1 MMALIV
7 LIAIV
12 VILALWAVGIYNSL
26 VRLRNKADEAE
37 AGIDAHLQQRY
48 DLVPNLVETVKGY
61 AKHESATLERVIE
74 ARNAAVAAKG
84 VRDKAKADDVLTDA
98 LRGVLALTD
107 SYPDLK
113 ASQGFADLQRQ
124 LQTIEDD
131 ILSSRKYY
139 NAVARELNDRIM
151 TFPSSLVASAF
162 YFDKRDYI
170 EADEGARE
178 RVEVRF

>member
-98 LRGVLALTD
+98 LRATLLPV
-107 SYPDLK
+107 
-113 ASQGFADLQRQ
+113 
-124 LQTIEDD
+124 
-131 ILSSRKYY
+131 SS
-139 NAVARELNDRIM
+139 M
-151 TFPSSLVASAF
+151 TGS
-162 YFDKRDYI
+162 
-170 EADEGARE
+170 
-178 RVEVRF
+178 